1 MQAGDGVSRHNFMIM
16 ISPPPFVSFGL
27 AYPTIAGHT
36 QVVSSEFIHLDHRAK
51 CQASSSGSGGSL
63 IYACIEANGL
73 LRLWKW
79 GSEDTGWRWSFLNSC
94 NICACR
100 EDPIGS
106 RVVTASIAPEPQQG
120 SKQTVG
126 GRASRHRLVWEQED
140 ASEGPGLGLALT
152 PASGLRPPRRVW
164 SRSVTFDLDVSG
176 DSRGSGLHKE
186 EEEEGSDGLT
196 GSSRGEVALSFSV
209 CLLPT
214 RVDVLLC
221 SQVGVWMPAGAR
233 VVFNNFATGRLPD
246 TFLPPIR
253 LPVRNSSGGCESAC
267 PLDVRWET
275 EQDDPEFTDSESD
288 SDDGEKSAT
297 EDDMEG
303 GVYVD
308 DSGYEDEEDR
318 ETDDLEERRQGTT
331 NTSPAARGRRLF
343 AVHDTTGDLM
353 VYHHV
358 GATMLAVSLPSGGGG
373 LRLRLQCRL
382 DQSSPPPPPP
392 QCLAVRLNVAVLG
405 GGGVCSAYDLCT
417 GRLLGATSIPRCRA
431 CTLCRR
437 HRTSGTPPV
446 FFCSCGRRPRRRQR
460 RSARAGPM
468 EGHPVLWTS
477 ATRGHL
483 MGVFMATQNFR
494 LRLPGAEACLEAIL
508 APMPKGEKGVGALR
522 WAGVWGLRRRY
533 PVLVC
538 DGCPPVVSTCRAGLC
553 VHSTPAYI
561 NKPTLDS

>member
-1 MQAGDGVSRHNFMIM
+1 M
-16 ISPPPFVSFGL
+16 
-27 AYPTIAGHT
+27 
-36 QVVSSEFIHLDHRAK
+36 
-51 CQASSSGSGGSL
+51 
-63 IYACIEANGL
+63 
-73 LRLWKW
+73 
-79 GSEDTGWRWSFLNSC
+79 
-94 NICACR
+94 
-100 EDPIGS
+100 
-106 RVVTASIAPEPQQG
+106 
-120 SKQTVG
+120 
-126 GRASRHRLVWEQED
+126 WEQED

-164 SRSVTFDLDVSG
+164 SRSMTFDVDVSG
-176 DSRGSGLHKE
+176 DSRGSDLHKE
-186 EEEEGSDGLT
+186 DAEEEEGSDGLT

-214 RVDVLLC
+214 GVDVLLC

-233 VVFNNFATGRLPD
+233 VVFNNFATGRLPN

-253 LPVRNSSGGCESAC
+253 LPIRSSSGGCESGC
-267 PLDVRWET
+267 PLGISREVG
-275 EQDDPEFTDSESD
+275 QDDPEFTDSESD
-288 SDDGEKSAT
+288 SDDDGEKSAT

-308 DSGYEDEEDR
+308 DSGYEDEEYR

-392 QCLAVRLNVAVLG
+392 QCLAVRLNVAVLA

-431 CTLCRR
+431 CTLRRR
-437 HRTSGTPPV
+437 HHTSGTPPG
-446 FFCSCGRRPRRRQR
+446 FLCSCGRRQRRQR
-460 RSARAGPM
+460 RSATAGSM

-522 WAGVWGLRRRY
+522 WADVWGLHRKY
-533 PVLVC
+533 TVLVC
-538 DGCPPVVSTCRAGLC
+538 DGFPPIVSPWRAGLR
-553 VHSTPAYI
+553 AF
-561 NKPTLDS
+561 NAGLQW